1 MIELRAVAT
10 GESAKLAECA
20 TGARTVAAE
29 SSRQSAG
36 CSSSAIAAVILA

>member
-1 MIELRAVAT
+1 MIELRGAAT
-10 GESAKLAECA
+10 GDSAKLAEWA

-36 CSSSAIAAVILA
+36 CSSSAMAAVIRA